1 MIILQLTYFCC
12 RLVRH
17 SAKLGYFLAFS
28 ILFGFGNASGNTNQ
42 CRHFYSPKENKSEE
56 IFSPQ
61 FHVLN
66 DAFFRLS
73 PRLIARL
80 WNHEDVLRIQEGME
94 LITSGAK
101 NDFYL
106 DGLGYFATRSK
117 ISKKQFHFEISLVM
131 KEVETR
137 QLEIGE
143 RNSGPDWLS
152 AKTFTAALKFILN
165 QLQNSPQ
172 IETVTMIGG
181 NIKNEML
188 IEMAKNGGYKKV
200 GTNYIKEVPIK

>member
-1 MIILQLTYFCC
+1 MAILQLTYFCC

-17 SAKLGYFLAFS
+17 SAKLRYFLAVS
-28 ILFGFGNASGNTNQ
+28 ILFGFGNASANTNQ
-42 CRHFYSPKENKSEE
+42 CRHFYSPQEIKSGA
-56 IFSPQ
+56 IFGPQ
-61 FHVLN
+61 FHILN

-80 WNHEDVLRIQEGME
+80 WNHEDVLRIEEGME
-94 LITSGAK
+94 LVTSGAK

-106 DGLGYFATRSK
+106 DGLGYFTTRSK

-137 QLEIGE
+137 QLDIGD
-143 RNSGPDWLS
+143 RNPGPDWLS
-152 AKTFTAALKFILN
+152 AKTFTAALKFMLK
-165 QLQNSPQ
+165 QLKNSPQ
-172 IETVTMIGG
+172 IETVSMIGG

-200 GTNYIKEVPIK
+200 GTNYVKEVLVK

>member
-1 MIILQLTYFCC
+1 
-12 RLVRH
+12 
-17 SAKLGYFLAFS
+17 
-28 ILFGFGNASGNTNQ
+28 
-42 CRHFYSPKENKSEE
+42 
-56 IFSPQ
+56 
-61 FHVLN
+61 
-66 DAFFRLS
+66 
-73 PRLIARL
+73 
-80 WNHEDVLRIQEGME
+80 ME